1 MSVGSKLPIPVRD
14 TLLQIAQTFSAA
26 AESDYAESVEMISER
41 IADAFA
47 QGNKLLVFGNG
58 GSASDAQHLCGELV
72 VRFQRNRR
80 ALPAIALCT
89 DAAVMTACGNDYSFS
104 LVFARQ
110 IEALGKRGDIALG
123 ISTSGSSAN
132 VVEALRTARRLGLCT
147 ILLTGPKKG
156 PARDHSDVVVT
167 APGSNTARIQE
178 LHLAACHCI
187 CEAIE
192 QRLFGES

>member
-1 MSVGSKLPIPVRD
+1 MSVGNKLRIPVRD
-14 TLLQIAQTFSAA
+14 TLLEIAQTFSAA
-26 AESDYAESVEMISER
+26 AQSDYAEGVETISER

-72 VRFQRNRR
+72 VRFRKDRR
-80 ALPAIALCT
+80 ALPAIALCA

-110 IEALGKRGDIALG
+110 IEALGKRGDVVLG
-123 ISTSGSSAN
+123 ISASGNSAN
-132 VVEALRTARRLGLCT
+132 IVEALRTARGLGLCT
-147 ILLTGPKKG
+147 ILLTGPNEG

-167 APGSNTARIQE
+167 APGNNTARIQE
-178 LHLAACHCI
+178 LHLAAYHCI

-192 QRLFGES
+192 QKLFGES